1 MKGKLAIKKFARGLS
16 RFARGLFRFI
26 TRRGKLVVLLTA
38 LLTVLFLTFL
48 LSGHMLFD
56 ITSNYQSSNT
66 IPKQP
71 SKPSITTPNE
81 LSTSISNQGKI
92 TFINQPTNNSANPS
106 ETTDSDAGVLKTIG
120 IGAYWDPS
128 LTSKVSTTNW
138 GFLQPGDQKSFTVY
152 LYNEGNSPVTLSLS
166 TSNWTPSAASAY
178 LALTWN
184 YNGQTINP
192 SAQMQV
198 TLTLTVSPDITGIS
212 NFSFDIIIVASS

>member
-16 RFARGLFRFI
+16 RFARGLSRFI

-56 ITSNYQSSNT
+56 ITSNYQSNNT

-71 SKPSITTPNE
+71 TITTPDE
-81 LSTSISNQGKI
+81 SSTNIPNQGKI
-92 TFINQPTNNSANPS
+92 TFINQPSNNSPNPS
-106 ETTDSDAGVLKTIG
+106 ETTDPDAGVLQTIG

-128 LTSKVSTTNW
+128 VTNKVSTTNW

-152 LYNEGNSPVTLSLS
+152 VHNEGNSPVTLSLS
-166 TSNWTPSAASAY
+166 TSNWTPATASAY

-212 NFSFDIIIVASS
+212 NFNFDIIIAASS